1 MVMCLH
7 LRKRLIQLG
16 LFIQKDDKT
25 RYYRNISQLLGPILL
40 LLILMPKQR
49 LISTEAETIMS
60 HSKGR
65 QQKKY
70 FGLSQCFPI
79 LQANSA
85 SDEFSKKDYTD
96 SRWIIQMLL
105 PERKTIHM
113 LSQILTIKSR
123 QNTLKNMLSWIPAL
137 FIYILIFLY
146 TASFLLGCYAN
157 IWESRFLNS
166 ELNTFRPQWI
176 SYWGWGH
183 LANLIPY
190 LGSITWWL
198 KSCGHLGLGLPFR
211 ANYHTQIPW
220 EKQLLRHV

>member
-1 MVMCLH
+1 MVMCLR

-85 SDEFSKKDYTD
+85 SDEFSKKGLHWLQVDYTD
-96 SRWIIQMLL
+96 V
-105 PERKTIHM
+105 
-113 LSQILTIKSR
+113 
-123 QNTLKNMLSWIPAL
+123 
-137 FIYILIFLY
+137 
-146 TASFLLGCYAN
+146 
-157 IWESRFLNS
+157 
-166 ELNTFRPQWI
+166 
-176 SYWGWGH
+176 
-183 LANLIPY
+183 
-190 LGSITWWL
+190 ITWTENNSHAL
-198 KSCGHLGLGLPFR
+198 TNLDHQVKTE
-211 ANYHTQIPW
+211 HTQKQVYLISSFICLYFDLSLHCFFPVRVLCQYLRV
-220 EKQLLRHV
+220 EISKLRIEHLQTTVNQLLRLGPFGKFDSLFGLNYLVT